1 MAGEVVSAPV
11 PSGASRV
18 FFGFRQPSRLVSL
31 RYLSVFPLVRERDTN
46 GNALPLT
53 RYTVGYD
60 ALLMR
65 YVLSWVPDRLMDVIQ
80 TYA

>member
-1 MAGEVVSAPV
+1 MDLSAGNHLLLIGAQGVDAVVDATVDAVCS
-11 PSGASRV
+11 
-18 FFGFRQPSRLVSL
+18 
-31 RYLSVFPLVRERDTN
+31 
-46 GNALPLT
+46 ALPLT

>member
-1 MAGEVVSAPV
+1 MRFQPTRMPILCFDMLTYGLF
-11 PSGASRV
+11 R
-18 FFGFRQPSRLVSL
+18 FGVLAV
-31 RYLSVFPLVRERDTN
+31 DAIC
-46 GNALPLT
+46 NAVPLT

-65 YVLSWVPDRLMDVIQ
+65 YVLSWIPDRLMDIIQ